1 MQDHRKL
8 RVWRQAHDLAVNI
21 RRACRSFPRTGYGS
35 LQTQITRAAESI
47 VLNIA
52 EGCGTT
58 SPREF
63 ARFLDIGIKSTVE
76 LEAQLELAKDYG
88 AMSIFTWT
96 ALSPLVID
104 VRRMLCGLR
113 SKVLFAAVAKQ
124 STFTTNESHQV
135 GTPAFSSRRHGT
147 DNVKN
152 TNAKQKPRNGTP
164 NG

>member
-8 RVWRQAHDLAVNI
+8 RVWRQAHDLAVSI

-63 ARFLDIGIKSTVE
+63 ARFLDIGIKSTME
-76 LEAQLELAKDYG
+76 LEAQLELARDDR
-88 AMSIFTWT
+88 AMSVITWT
-96 ALSPLVID
+96 AVSPLVID

-113 SKVLFAAVAKQ
+113 SKVLSSAISKQ
-124 STFTTNESHQV
+124 STVTRNESH
-135 GTPAFSSRRHGT
+135 
-147 DNVKN
+147 
-152 TNAKQKPRNGTP
+152 
-164 NG
+164 

>member
-8 RVWRQAHDLAVNI
+8 RVWRQAHDLAVSI

-63 ARFLDIGIKSTVE
+63 DRFLDIAIKSTVE
-76 LEAQLELAKDYG
+76 LEAQLELAKDFG
-88 AMSIFTWT
+88 AMNVISWT

-113 SKVLFAAVAKQ
+113 SKVQSAAS
-124 STFTTNESHQV
+124 STKRAT
-135 GTPAFSSRRHGT
+135 ARHAAQEEG
-147 DNVKN
+147 
-152 TNAKQKPRNGTP
+152 R
-164 NG
+164 